1 MTRVHPLPPDPG
13 GQDHTSTTPVREDHA
28 HAQRH
33 VQAGLAH
40 EEEEHED
47 GPLMRAFE
55 QARPWLLTPNTV
67 NRWLF
72 FCAFWGCVIGGG
84 TYLFIWGEP
93 ATDTWLDCMAVHDMW
108 QPGISAAVDATGS
121 SSTCHRPDITT
132 KRSSS
137 LPSADKRSA
146 YT

>member
-13 GQDHTSTTPVREDHA
+13 GQDHTSTTPVRELEDRA

-33 VQAGLAH
+33 MQAGLAH

-67 NRWLF
+67 YRWLF

-84 TYLFIWGEP
+84 TYLFIWGEF
-93 ATDTWLDCMAVHDMW
+93 ATDTWLDCIAVHNMW
-108 QPGISAAVDATGS
+108 QPGISAAVDIQARYHDQTLIVFAF
-121 SSTCHRPDITT
+121 C
-132 KRSSS
+132 
-137 LPSADKRSA
+137 
-146 YT
+146 